1 MDELKRLKKDWEKNL
16 KFPKLS
22 KDEIYKLLHKK
33 SSSIVKRIF
42 VFSLIEFG
50 FWTLL
55 SFVIKDNEAQQR
67 FDQYEMDHITLPL
80 MVIGYAF
87 LIYFFFMFYKN
98 YKSISTTASS
108 KGLMEQILKTR
119 KTVKYYVIFNLLFLY
134 ISIVIAMFIELNN
147 NPDVALL
154 TAEFTASGDYY
165 IFYGIMLVLTLLAMA
180 LLTVLLLG
188 FYYLIYGILLEK
200 LKKNYALINNF
211 SSENN
216 LKNLNPILIEFSDN
230 LVKAGFIFS
239 IFGGFLG
246 AIIAIKLIK
255 QKRKI
260 GWIMLILEAL
270 SSILWIEVLS

>member
-1 MDELKRLKKDWEKNL
+1 MDELKRLKKDWKENL

-119 KTVKYYVIFNLLFLY
+119 KTVKHYVIFNLLFLY
-134 ISIVIAMFIELNN
+134 ISIVIGLFIELNN
-147 NPDVALL
+147 NPDVALR

-165 IFYGIMLVLTLLAMA
+165 IFYGIMLATTLLMMA
-180 LLTVLLLG
+180 LLTAILLG
-188 FYYLIYGILLEK
+188 FYYLIYGILLRK
-200 LKKNYALINNF
+200 LKNNYK
-211 SSENN
+211 E
-216 LKNLNPILIEFSDN
+216 LKKIE
-230 LVKAGFIFS
+230 
-239 IFGGFLG
+239 
-246 AIIAIKLIK
+246 
-255 QKRKI
+255 
-260 GWIMLILEAL
+260 LE
-270 SSILWIEVLS
+270 

>member
-1 MDELKRLKKDWEKNL
+1 MDELKRLKKDWKENL

-55 SFVIKDNEAQQR
+55 SFVIKDNEAQKR
-67 FDQYEMDHITLPL
+67 FDQYEIEHITLPL

-87 LIYFFFMFYKN
+87 LFYFFIMFYKN

-119 KTVKYYVIFNLLFLY
+119 KTVKHYVIFNLLFLY

-147 NPDVALL
+147 NPDIALR

-165 IFYGIMLVLTLLAMA
+165 IFYGIMLVSTLLIMA
-180 LLTVLLLG
+180 LLTAILLG
-188 FYYLIYGILLEK
+188 FYYLIYGILLKK
-200 LKKNYALINNF
+200 LKKNYK
-211 SSENN
+211 E
-216 LKNLNPILIEFSDN
+216 LKKIE
-230 LVKAGFIFS
+230 
-239 IFGGFLG
+239 
-246 AIIAIKLIK
+246 
-255 QKRKI
+255 
-260 GWIMLILEAL
+260 LE
-270 SSILWIEVLS
+270 

>member
-1 MDELKRLKKDWEKNL
+1 MDELKRLKKDWKENL
-16 KFPKLS
+16 RFPKLS
-22 KDEIYKLLHKK
+22 KDKIYKLLHKK

-119 KTVKYYVIFNLLFLY
+119 KTVKHYVIFNLLFLY
-134 ISIVIAMFIELNN
+134 ISIVIGLFIELNN
-147 NPDVALL
+147 NPDVALR

-165 IFYGIMLVLTLLAMA
+165 IFYGIMLATTLLMMA
-180 LLTVLLLG
+180 LLTAILLG
-188 FYYLIYGILLEK
+188 FYYLIYGILLKK
-200 LKKNYALINNF
+200 LKNNYK
-211 SSENN
+211 E
-216 LKNLNPILIEFSDN
+216 LKKIE
-230 LVKAGFIFS
+230 
-239 IFGGFLG
+239 
-246 AIIAIKLIK
+246 
-255 QKRKI
+255 
-260 GWIMLILEAL
+260 LE
-270 SSILWIEVLS
+270 

>member
-1 MDELKRLKKDWEKNL
+1 MDELKRLKKDWKENL

-80 MVIGYAF
+80 IVIGYAF

-119 KTVKYYVIFNLLFLY
+119 KTVKHYVIFNLLFLY
-134 ISIVIAMFIELNN
+134 ISIVIGLFIELNN
-147 NPDVALL
+147 NPDVALR
-154 TAEFTASGDYY
+154 TAEFTVSGDYY
-165 IFYGIMLVLTLLAMA
+165 IFYGIMLATTLLMMA
-180 LLTVLLLG
+180 LLTAILLG
-188 FYYLIYGILLEK
+188 FYYLIYGILLKK
-200 LKKNYALINNF
+200 LKNNYK
-211 SSENN
+211 E
-216 LKNLNPILIEFSDN
+216 LKKIE
-230 LVKAGFIFS
+230 
-239 IFGGFLG
+239 
-246 AIIAIKLIK
+246 
-255 QKRKI
+255 
-260 GWIMLILEAL
+260 LE
-270 SSILWIEVLS
+270 

>member
-1 MDELKRLKKDWEKNL
+1 MDELKRLKKDWKENL

-22 KDEIYKLLHKK
+22 KDEIYKLMHKK

-119 KTVKYYVIFNLLFLY
+119 KTVKHYVIFNLLFLY
-134 ISIVIAMFIELNN
+134 ISIVIGLFIELNN
-147 NPDVALL
+147 NPDVALR

-165 IFYGIMLVLTLLAMA
+165 IFYGIMLATTLLMMA
-180 LLTVLLLG
+180 LLTAILLG
-188 FYYLIYGILLEK
+188 FYYLIYGILLKK
-200 LKKNYALINNF
+200 LKNNYK
-211 SSENN
+211 E
-216 LKNLNPILIEFSDN
+216 LKKIE
-230 LVKAGFIFS
+230 
-239 IFGGFLG
+239 
-246 AIIAIKLIK
+246 
-255 QKRKI
+255 
-260 GWIMLILEAL
+260 LE
-270 SSILWIEVLS
+270 

>member
-1 MDELKRLKKDWEKNL
+1 MDELKRLKKDWKENL

-119 KTVKYYVIFNLLFLY
+119 KTVKHYVIFNLLFLY
-134 ISIVIAMFIELNN
+134 ISIVIGLFIELNN
-147 NPDVALL
+147 NPDVAIR
-154 TAEFTASGDYY
+154 TAEFTVSGDYY
-165 IFYGIMLVLTLLAMA
+165 IFYGIMLATTLLMMA
-180 LLTVLLLG
+180 LLTAILLG
-188 FYYLIYGILLEK
+188 FYYLIYGILLKK
-200 LKKNYALINNF
+200 LKNNYK
-211 SSENN
+211 E
-216 LKNLNPILIEFSDN
+216 LKKIE
-230 LVKAGFIFS
+230 
-239 IFGGFLG
+239 
-246 AIIAIKLIK
+246 
-255 QKRKI
+255 
-260 GWIMLILEAL
+260 LE
-270 SSILWIEVLS
+270 

>member
-1 MDELKRLKKDWEKNL
+1 MDELKRLKKDWKENL

-80 MVIGYAF
+80 IVIGYAF

-119 KTVKYYVIFNLLFLY
+119 KTVKHYVIFNLLFLY
-134 ISIVIAMFIELNN
+134 ISIVIGLFIELNN
-147 NPDVALL
+147 NPDVAIR
-154 TAEFTASGDYY
+154 TAEFTVSGDYY
-165 IFYGIMLVLTLLAMA
+165 IFYGIMLATTLLMMA
-180 LLTVLLLG
+180 LLTAILLG
-188 FYYLIYGILLEK
+188 FYYLIYGILLKK
-200 LKKNYALINNF
+200 LKNNYK
-211 SSENN
+211 E
-216 LKNLNPILIEFSDN
+216 LKKIE
-230 LVKAGFIFS
+230 
-239 IFGGFLG
+239 
-246 AIIAIKLIK
+246 
-255 QKRKI
+255 
-260 GWIMLILEAL
+260 LE
-270 SSILWIEVLS
+270 

>member
-1 MDELKRLKKDWEKNL
+1 MDELKRLKKDWKENL

-119 KTVKYYVIFNLLFLY
+119 KTVKHYVIFNLLFLY
-134 ISIVIAMFIELNN
+134 ISIVIGLFIELNN
-147 NPDVALL
+147 NPDVALR

-165 IFYGIMLVLTLLAMA
+165 IFYGIMLATTLLMMA
-180 LLTVLLLG
+180 LLTAILLG
-188 FYYLIYGILLEK
+188 FYYLIYGILLKK
-200 LKKNYALINNF
+200 LKNNYK
-211 SSENN
+211 E
-216 LKNLNPILIEFSDN
+216 LKKIE
-230 LVKAGFIFS
+230 
-239 IFGGFLG
+239 
-246 AIIAIKLIK
+246 
-255 QKRKI
+255 
-260 GWIMLILEAL
+260 LE
-270 SSILWIEVLS
+270 

>member
-1 MDELKRLKKDWEKNL
+1 MDELKRLKKDWKENL

-67 FDQYEMDHITLPL
+67 FNQYEMDHITLPL

-119 KTVKYYVIFNLLFLY
+119 KTVKHYVIFNLLFLY
-134 ISIVIAMFIELNN
+134 ISIVIGLFIELNN
-147 NPDVALL
+147 NPDVALH

-165 IFYGIMLVLTLLAMA
+165 IFYGIMLATTLLMMA
-180 LLTVLLLG
+180 LLTAILLG
-188 FYYLIYGILLEK
+188 FYYLIYGILLKK
-200 LKKNYALINNF
+200 LKNNYK
-211 SSENN
+211 E
-216 LKNLNPILIEFSDN
+216 LKKIE
-230 LVKAGFIFS
+230 
-239 IFGGFLG
+239 
-246 AIIAIKLIK
+246 
-255 QKRKI
+255 
-260 GWIMLILEAL
+260 LE
-270 SSILWIEVLS
+270 

>member
-1 MDELKRLKKDWEKNL
+1 MDELKRLKKDWKENL
-16 KFPKLS
+16 RFPKLS
-22 KDEIYKLLHKK
+22 KDKIYKLLHKK

-108 KGLMEQILKTR
+108 IGLMEQILKTR
-119 KTVKYYVIFNLLFLY
+119 KTVKHYVIFNLLFLY
-134 ISIVIAMFIELNN
+134 ISIVIGLFIELNN
-147 NPDVALL
+147 NPDVALR

-165 IFYGIMLVLTLLAMA
+165 IFYGIMLGTTLLMMA
-180 LLTVLLLG
+180 LLTAILLG
-188 FYYLIYGILLEK
+188 FYYLIYGILLKK
-200 LKKNYALINNF
+200 LKNNYK
-211 SSENN
+211 E
-216 LKNLNPILIEFSDN
+216 LKKIE
-230 LVKAGFIFS
+230 
-239 IFGGFLG
+239 
-246 AIIAIKLIK
+246 
-255 QKRKI
+255 
-260 GWIMLILEAL
+260 LE
-270 SSILWIEVLS
+270 

>member
-1 MDELKRLKKDWEKNL
+1 MDELKRLKKDWKENL

-108 KGLMEQILKTR
+108 RGLMEQILKTR
-119 KTVKYYVIFNLLFLY
+119 KTVKHYVIFNLLFLY
-134 ISIVIAMFIELNN
+134 ISIVIGLFIELNN
-147 NPDVALL
+147 NPDVALR

-165 IFYGIMLVLTLLAMA
+165 IFYGIMLATTLMMMA
-180 LLTVLLLG
+180 LLTAILLG
-188 FYYLIYGILLEK
+188 FYYLIYGILLKK
-200 LKKNYALINNF
+200 LKNNYK
-211 SSENN
+211 E
-216 LKNLNPILIEFSDN
+216 LKKIE
-230 LVKAGFIFS
+230 
-239 IFGGFLG
+239 
-246 AIIAIKLIK
+246 
-255 QKRKI
+255 
-260 GWIMLILEAL
+260 LE
-270 SSILWIEVLS
+270 

>member
-1 MDELKRLKKDWEKNL
+1 MDELKRLKKDWKENL

-50 FWTLL
+50 FWILL

-134 ISIVIAMFIELNN
+134 ISIVIGMFIELNN
-147 NPDVALL
+147 NPDVALR

-165 IFYGIMLVLTLLAMA
+165 IFYGIMLATTLLMMA
-180 LLTVLLLG
+180 LLTAILLG
-188 FYYLIYGILLEK
+188 FYYLIYGILLKK
-200 LKKNYALINNF
+200 LKNNYK
-211 SSENN
+211 E
-216 LKNLNPILIEFSDN
+216 LKKIE
-230 LVKAGFIFS
+230 
-239 IFGGFLG
+239 
-246 AIIAIKLIK
+246 
-255 QKRKI
+255 
-260 GWIMLILEAL
+260 LE
-270 SSILWIEVLS
+270 

>member
-1 MDELKRLKKDWEKNL
+1 MDELKRLKKDWKENL

-33 SSSIVKRIF
+33 SSSVVKKIF

-119 KTVKYYVIFNLLFLY
+119 KTVKHYVIFNLLFLY
-134 ISIVIAMFIELNN
+134 ISIVIGLFIELNN
-147 NPDVALL
+147 NPDVALR

-165 IFYGIMLVLTLLAMA
+165 IFYGIMLATTLLMMA
-180 LLTVLLLG
+180 LMTAILLG
-188 FYYLIYGILLEK
+188 FYYLIYGILLKK
-200 LKKNYALINNF
+200 LKNNYK
-211 SSENN
+211 E
-216 LKNLNPILIEFSDN
+216 LKKIE
-230 LVKAGFIFS
+230 
-239 IFGGFLG
+239 
-246 AIIAIKLIK
+246 
-255 QKRKI
+255 
-260 GWIMLILEAL
+260 LE
-270 SSILWIEVLS
+270 

>member
-1 MDELKRLKKDWEKNL
+1 MDELKRLKKDWKENL

-22 KDEIYKLLHKK
+22 KDEIYNLLHKK

-119 KTVKYYVIFNLLFLY
+119 KTVKHYVIFNLLFLY
-134 ISIVIAMFIELNN
+134 ISIVIGLFIELNN
-147 NPDVALL
+147 NPDVALR

-165 IFYGIMLVLTLLAMA
+165 IFYGIMLATTLLMMA
-180 LLTVLLLG
+180 LLTAILLG
-188 FYYLIYGILLEK
+188 FYYLIYGILLKK
-200 LKKNYALINNF
+200 LKNNYK
-211 SSENN
+211 E
-216 LKNLNPILIEFSDN
+216 LKKIE
-230 LVKAGFIFS
+230 
-239 IFGGFLG
+239 
-246 AIIAIKLIK
+246 
-255 QKRKI
+255 
-260 GWIMLILEAL
+260 LE
-270 SSILWIEVLS
+270 

>member
-1 MDELKRLKKDWEKNL
+1 MDELKRLKKDWKENL

-119 KTVKYYVIFNLLFLY
+119 KTVKHYVIFNLLFLY

-165 IFYGIMLVLTLLAMA
+165 IFYGVMLVSTLLTMA
-180 LLTVLLLG
+180 LLTAILLG
-188 FYYLIYGILLEK
+188 FYYLIYGILLKK
-200 LKKNYALINNF
+200 LKNNYK
-211 SSENN
+211 E
-216 LKNLNPILIEFSDN
+216 LKKIE
-230 LVKAGFIFS
+230 
-239 IFGGFLG
+239 
-246 AIIAIKLIK
+246 
-255 QKRKI
+255 
-260 GWIMLILEAL
+260 LE
-270 SSILWIEVLS
+270 

>member
-1 MDELKRLKKDWEKNL
+1 MDELKRLKKDWKENL
-16 KFPKLS
+16 EFPKLS

-119 KTVKYYVIFNLLFLY
+119 KTVKHYVIFNLLFLY
-134 ISIVIAMFIELNN
+134 ISIVIGLFIELNN
-147 NPDVALL
+147 NPDVALR
-154 TAEFTASGDYY
+154 TAEFMASGDYY
-165 IFYGIMLVLTLLAMA
+165 IFYGIMLATTLLMMA
-180 LLTVLLLG
+180 LLTAILLG
-188 FYYLIYGILLEK
+188 FYYLIYGILLKK
-200 LKKNYALINNF
+200 LKNNYK
-211 SSENN
+211 E
-216 LKNLNPILIEFSDN
+216 LKKIE
-230 LVKAGFIFS
+230 
-239 IFGGFLG
+239 
-246 AIIAIKLIK
+246 
-255 QKRKI
+255 
-260 GWIMLILEAL
+260 LE
-270 SSILWIEVLS
+270 

>member
-1 MDELKRLKKDWEKNL
+1 MDELKRLKKDWKENL

-22 KDEIYKLLHKK
+22 KEEIYKLLHKK

-134 ISIVIAMFIELNN
+134 ISIVIGLFIELNN
-147 NPDVALL
+147 NPDVALR

-165 IFYGIMLVLTLLAMA
+165 IFYGIMLATTLLMMA
-180 LLTVLLLG
+180 LLTAILLG
-188 FYYLIYGILLEK
+188 FYYLIYGILLKK
-200 LKKNYALINNF
+200 LKNNYK
-211 SSENN
+211 E
-216 LKNLNPILIEFSDN
+216 LKKIE
-230 LVKAGFIFS
+230 
-239 IFGGFLG
+239 
-246 AIIAIKLIK
+246 
-255 QKRKI
+255 
-260 GWIMLILEAL
+260 LE
-270 SSILWIEVLS
+270 

>member
-1 MDELKRLKKDWEKNL
+1 MDELKRLKKDWKENL

-119 KTVKYYVIFNLLFLY
+119 KTVKHYVIFNLLFLY
-134 ISIVIAMFIELNN
+134 ISIVIGLFIELNN
-147 NPDVALL
+147 NPDVTLR
-154 TAEFTASGDYY
+154 TAEFTVSGDYY
-165 IFYGIMLVLTLLAMA
+165 IFYGIMLATTLLMMA
-180 LLTVLLLG
+180 LLTAILLG
-188 FYYLIYGILLEK
+188 FYYLIYGILLKK
-200 LKKNYALINNF
+200 LKNNYK
-211 SSENN
+211 E
-216 LKNLNPILIEFSDN
+216 LKKIE
-230 LVKAGFIFS
+230 
-239 IFGGFLG
+239 
-246 AIIAIKLIK
+246 
-255 QKRKI
+255 
-260 GWIMLILEAL
+260 LE
-270 SSILWIEVLS
+270 

>member
-1 MDELKRLKKDWEKNL
+1 MDELKRLKKDWKENL

-108 KGLMEQILKTR
+108 RGLMEQILKTR
-119 KTVKYYVIFNLLFLY
+119 KTVKHYVIFNLLFLY
-134 ISIVIAMFIELNN
+134 ISIVIGLFIELNN
-147 NPDVALL
+147 NPDVALR
-154 TAEFTASGDYY
+154 TAEFTVSGDYY
-165 IFYGIMLVLTLLAMA
+165 IFYGIMLATTLLMMA
-180 LLTVLLLG
+180 LLTAILLG
-188 FYYLIYGILLEK
+188 FYYLIYGILLKK
-200 LKKNYALINNF
+200 LKNNYK
-211 SSENN
+211 E
-216 LKNLNPILIEFSDN
+216 LKKIE
-230 LVKAGFIFS
+230 
-239 IFGGFLG
+239 
-246 AIIAIKLIK
+246 
-255 QKRKI
+255 
-260 GWIMLILEAL
+260 LE
-270 SSILWIEVLS
+270 

>member
-1 MDELKRLKKDWEKNL
+1 MDELKRLKKDWKENL

-67 FDQYEMDHITLPL
+67 FDQYEMEHITLPL
-80 MVIGYAF
+80 MVIGYVF
-87 LIYFFFMFYKN
+87 LFCFFIMFYKN

-134 ISIVIAMFIELNN
+134 VSIGIAMFIELNN
-147 NPDVALL
+147 NPDVTLR

-165 IFYGIMLVLTLLAMA
+165 IFYGIMLVSTLLIMA
-180 LLTVLLLG
+180 LLTAILLG
-188 FYYLIYGILLEK
+188 FYYLIYGILLKK
-200 LKKNYALINNF
+200 LKKNYK
-211 SSENN
+211 E
-216 LKNLNPILIEFSDN
+216 LKKIE
-230 LVKAGFIFS
+230 
-239 IFGGFLG
+239 
-246 AIIAIKLIK
+246 
-255 QKRKI
+255 
-260 GWIMLILEAL
+260 LE
-270 SSILWIEVLS
+270 

>member
-1 MDELKRLKKDWEKNL
+1 MDELKRLKKDWKENL

-67 FDQYEMDHITLPL
+67 FNQYEMDHITLPL

-98 YKSISTTASS
+98 YKSISITASS

-119 KTVKYYVIFNLLFLY
+119 KTVKHYVIFNLLFLY
-134 ISIVIAMFIELNN
+134 ISIVIGLFIELNN
-147 NPDVALL
+147 NPDVALR

-165 IFYGIMLVLTLLAMA
+165 IFYGIMLATTLLMMA
-180 LLTVLLLG
+180 LLTAILLG
-188 FYYLIYGILLEK
+188 FYYLIYGILLKK
-200 LKKNYALINNF
+200 LKNNYK
-211 SSENN
+211 E
-216 LKNLNPILIEFSDN
+216 LKKIE
-230 LVKAGFIFS
+230 
-239 IFGGFLG
+239 
-246 AIIAIKLIK
+246 
-255 QKRKI
+255 
-260 GWIMLILEAL
+260 LE
-270 SSILWIEVLS
+270 

>member
-1 MDELKRLKKDWEKNL
+1 MDELKRLKKDWKENL

-119 KTVKYYVIFNLLFLY
+119 KTVKHYVIFNLLFLY
-134 ISIVIAMFIELNN
+134 ISIVIGLFIELNN
-147 NPDVALL
+147 NPDVALR
-154 TAEFTASGDYY
+154 TVEFTASGDYY
-165 IFYGIMLVLTLLAMA
+165 IFYGIMLATTLLMMA
-180 LLTVLLLG
+180 LLTAMLLG
-188 FYYLIYGILLEK
+188 FYYFIYGILLKK
-200 LKKNYALINNF
+200 LKNNYK
-211 SSENN
+211 E
-216 LKNLNPILIEFSDN
+216 LKKIE
-230 LVKAGFIFS
+230 
-239 IFGGFLG
+239 
-246 AIIAIKLIK
+246 
-255 QKRKI
+255 
-260 GWIMLILEAL
+260 LE
-270 SSILWIEVLS
+270 

>member
-1 MDELKRLKKDWEKNL
+1 MDELKRLKKDWKENL

-22 KDEIYKLLHKK
+22 KEEIYKLLHKK

-119 KTVKYYVIFNLLFLY
+119 KTVKHYVIFNLLFLY
-134 ISIVIAMFIELNN
+134 ISIVIGLFIELNN
-147 NPDVALL
+147 NPDVALR

-165 IFYGIMLVLTLLAMA
+165 IFYGIMLATTLLMMA
-180 LLTVLLLG
+180 LLTAILLG
-188 FYYLIYGILLEK
+188 FYYLIYGILLKK
-200 LKKNYALINNF
+200 LKNNYK
-211 SSENN
+211 E
-216 LKNLNPILIEFSDN
+216 LKKIE
-230 LVKAGFIFS
+230 
-239 IFGGFLG
+239 
-246 AIIAIKLIK
+246 
-255 QKRKI
+255 
-260 GWIMLILEAL
+260 LE
-270 SSILWIEVLS
+270 